1 MDHRRMSWIGARGG
15 GSAVRGRVGTGGG
28 GYLDICT
35 RSKMG
40 GLSQRQNR
48 EDKNVFQA
56 IDMAGVEQ
64 RSIGYDRGKLRN
76 MFLRSHASSRRS
88 PAPPAL
94 RFQPPTRQPA
104 APAGHARR
112 VAVAFL

>member
-1 MDHRRMSWIGARGG
+1 MYIFFHDNGNNLEFGVAQYSRIRVRSGRMDHRRMSWIGARGG

-56 IDMAGVEQ
+56 IDMAGVE
-64 RSIGYDRGKLRN
+64 RIFIG
-76 MFLRSHASSRRS
+76 
-88 PAPPAL
+88 
-94 RFQPPTRQPA
+94 
-104 APAGHARR
+104 
-112 VAVAFL
+112 